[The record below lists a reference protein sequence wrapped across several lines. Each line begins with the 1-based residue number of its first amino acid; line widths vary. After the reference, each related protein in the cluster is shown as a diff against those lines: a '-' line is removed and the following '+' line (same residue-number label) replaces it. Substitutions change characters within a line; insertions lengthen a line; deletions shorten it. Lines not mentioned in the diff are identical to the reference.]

1 MQLIIKTSINLKHI
15 TMTEFKPI
23 YTKEKLLLTDKDFLA
38 DIIISQERD
47 IHNLH
52 EEKIS
57 LIKEWK
63 ESLKSR

>member
-1 MQLIIKTSINLKHI
+1 
-15 TMTEFKPI
+15 MTEFKPI